1 MSAEAMSWAWRQ
13 VGLGAVKKLVLVALA
28 DGAGFY
34 GFCRPS
40 LEALAAKTSL
50 DPNEVERHL
59 ESFIQEGILEET
71 PYSRSGYP
79 FRMTYCELPFHE
91 MSKEERNLRRQAR
104 KAA

>member
-13 VGLGAVKKLVLVALA
+13 RDLPPRTKFVLVALA

-40 LEALAAKTSL
+40 LEALSAKTNL
-50 DPNEVERHL
+50 DEPEVEDAL
-59 ESFIQEGILEET
+59 ELFIRIGILEET

-79 FRMTYCELPFHE
+79 FRITCCDLPFHE
-91 MSKEERNLRRQAR
+91 MSKEEKEARRQMR